1 MFEIRKVLER
11 VCENPGGTMAPPP
24 LPTPMVTLDDEETEQ
39 GSS

>member
-1 MFEIRKVLER
+1 M
-11 VCENPGGTMAPPP
+11 CENLGGTMGPPPP